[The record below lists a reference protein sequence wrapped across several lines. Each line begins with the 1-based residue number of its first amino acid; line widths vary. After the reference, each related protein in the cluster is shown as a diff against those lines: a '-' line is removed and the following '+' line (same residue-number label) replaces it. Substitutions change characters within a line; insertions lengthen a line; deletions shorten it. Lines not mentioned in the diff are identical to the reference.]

1 LQSDGIVLL
10 PLVTQYLLGIRGED
24 IKG

>member
-10 PLVTQYLLGIRGED
+10 PFATQYLLGIRRED